1 MTPRHPP
8 ESPDDDKQSEL
19 LRAVHRA
26 LNDITPV
33 SDPAHEQPVTENEK
47 DAPRLVNKYEVD
59 VEAEQDRIE
68 AYLRGPTAF
77 TA

>member
-1 MTPRHPP
+1 
-8 ESPDDDKQSEL
+8 
-19 LRAVHRA
+19 VHRA

-33 SDPAHEQPVTENEK
+33 SDPAHEQPETGN
-47 DAPRLVNKYEVD
+47 DAPRLVKDHEVD

>member
-1 MTPRHPP
+1 MTPRQPP
-8 ESPDDDKQSEL
+8 ESPDDDMQSEL
-19 LRAVHRA
+19 LQAVHNA

-33 SDPAHEQPVTENEK
+33 NDPVEDQPDSETQRAKPSDETE
-47 DAPRLVNKYEVD
+47 
-59 VEAEQDRIE
+59 VEIDRIE

>member
-1 MTPRHPP
+1 MTPRQPP
-8 ESPDDDKQSEL
+8 ESPDDMQSEIL
-19 LRAVHRA
+19 QAVHNA

-33 SDPAHEQPVTENEK
+33 HDPANELPARETQPAKPSDETE
-47 DAPRLVNKYEVD
+47 
-59 VEAEQDRIE
+59 VEIDRIE

>member
-8 ESPDDDKQSEL
+8 ESPDDDVQSENL
-19 LRAVHRA
+19 QSVHDA
-26 LNDITPV
+26 LSDITPV
-33 SDPAHEQPVTENEK
+33 NDPAEAQPATETQQ
-47 DAPRLVNKYEVD
+47 DARPAEAPDETEVD
-59 VEAEQDRIE
+59 IDRIE